1 MVNWLN
7 VKGKSE
13 GVAKHHCS
21 EIMWSKKEEYLEKLR
36 ENNAATNMR
45 VLQSL

>member
-1 MVNWLN
+1 MVSWLN

-13 GVAKHHCS
+13 GVAKHRCS
-21 EIMWSKKEEYLEKLR
+21 EIMWSKMEEYLEKLR
-36 ENNAATNMR
+36 ENNAVTNRR